1 MSDRVAAVTGSFTM
15 ERLLCT
21 TLQGIARRWRAFA
34 SRAPAWRHARL
45 SRPLQGS
52 CHSSPFCVSLPPR
65 RRGLRAL
72 RANLQWPQAQGGACD
87 AIRRNAAKADRAGNS
102 QRNTPC
108 IETLVRL
115 EEFFDAGERW
125 HRGELCDG
133 HGRYCLIGAVDH
145 LRCPDAAL
153 RYRCKW
159 PERGT
164 DIVHLATRCSL

>member
-1 MSDRVAAVTGSFTM
+1 MPFDAMPRKPIAPEIAS
-15 ERLLCT
+15 EIRL
-21 TLQGIARRWRAFA
+21 AY
-34 SRAPAWRHARL
+34 
-45 SRPLQGS
+45 
-52 CHSSPFCVSLPPR
+52 
-65 RRGLRAL
+65 
-72 RANLQWPQAQGGACD
+72 
-87 AIRRNAAKADRAGNS
+87 
-102 QRNTPC
+102 
-108 IETLVRL
+108 ETLVRL

-159 PERGT
+159 PERGA